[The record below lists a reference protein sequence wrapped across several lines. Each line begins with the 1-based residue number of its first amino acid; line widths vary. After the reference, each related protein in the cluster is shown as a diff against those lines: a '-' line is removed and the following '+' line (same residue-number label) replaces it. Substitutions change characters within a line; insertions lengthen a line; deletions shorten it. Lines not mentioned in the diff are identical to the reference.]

1 MTTIDFCMRPDDGY
15 NSCCDYTPK
24 WGDLLKQTELA
35 TNIVISERNGGT
47 PVTVSRWVET
57 Q

>member
-1 MTTIDFCMRPDDGY
+1 MRPDDGY